1 MYTLTIDI
9 HGKQY
14 YNNTCKAG
22 TQAPYERREDMDE
35 MANATEYLLKAIL
48 EIIDKS
54 KTVEEIREAV
64 KKILEGK

>member
-1 MYTLTIDI
+1 MY
-9 HGKQY
+9 
-14 YNNTCKAG
+14 NRECKAELNSS
-22 TQAPYERREDMDE
+22 YERREDMDE